1 MSKEVGGMVG
11 SRRVQGAGSAR
22 TEGARRASGVG
33 ADGAAVGAEALAPG
47 QRWSA
52 SRKRD
57 VVLRLLRGES
67 LEMVSREV
75 GVELYRLEAWQARAL
90 AGIELGLKEQAG
102 EPLAAELDSAKRH
115 IGELSM
121 EIELLRERAP
131 RSGASPPFDD
141 AEVATMSATTSAMT
155 GRRYGLKRVCRTW
168 ERSRS
173 ALYARRAR
181 LQRPAR
187 GARPA
192 RRGPTPALSDA
203 QLLAAIRT
211 DLARS
216 PFQGEGHRKVHAR
229 LRILDDIRV
238 SRTRVLRVM
247 RAQGLLSPHR
257 GRQGEMKAHDG
268 TIVTSAPD
276 VMWGTDGVRVFTADD
291 GWVWTFAA
299 VDHWNAECVGWHVCK
314 VGSRFA
320 ALEPIAQGLG
330 RLYGSVEADVA
341 RGLALRM
348 DHGSQYLSDHFL
360 NQLRYWGIHPSFGFV
375 EEPETNGV
383 VERWN
388 RTLKEQAVY
397 GRVFRNLA
405 EVRAAVAEFV
415 VRYNQCWRLEKL
427 AYRTPLEAREEYKL
441 RQAA

>member
-1 MSKEVGGMVG
+1 MS
-11 SRRVQGAGSAR
+11 
-22 TEGARRASGVG
+22 RA
-33 ADGAAVGAEALAPG
+33 
-47 QRWSA
+47 
-52 SRKRD
+52 
-57 VVLRLLRGES
+57 
-67 LEMVSREV
+67 
-75 GVELYRLEAWQARAL
+75 
-90 AGIELGLKEQAG
+90 
-102 EPLAAELDSAKRH
+102 
-115 IGELSM
+115 
-121 EIELLRERAP
+121 
-131 RSGASPPFDD
+131 
-141 AEVATMSATTSAMT
+141 TSATT
-155 GRRYGLKRVCRTW
+155 GRRYGLKRVCGTW

-181 LQRPAR
+181 AQCPTR
-187 GARPA
+187 GERPA
-192 RRGPTPALSDA
+192 RRGPPPALSDA

-229 LRILDDIRV
+229 LRILDGVRV

-247 RAQGLLSPHR
+247 RTQGLLSPHR
-257 GRQGEMKAHDG
+257 GRQGEMKAHEG
-268 TIVTSAPD
+268 TIVTTAPD
-276 VMWGTDGVRVFTADD
+276 VMWGTDGVRVFTAED

-320 ALEPIAQGLG
+320 ALEPLAQGLG

-360 NQLRYWGIHPSFGFV
+360 NQIRYWGIHPSFAFV

-388 RTLKEQAVY
+388 RTLKEQAIY
-397 GRVFRNLA
+397 GRLRTSCRVPASHRDA
-405 EVRAAVAEFV
+405 TVR
-415 VRYNQCWRLEKL
+415 VRGMHL
-427 AYRTPLEAREEYKL
+427 RTS
-441 RQAA
+441 

>member
-1 MSKEVGGMVG
+1 MS
-11 SRRVQGAGSAR
+11 
-22 TEGARRASGVG
+22 RA
-33 ADGAAVGAEALAPG
+33 
-47 QRWSA
+47 
-52 SRKRD
+52 
-57 VVLRLLRGES
+57 
-67 LEMVSREV
+67 
-75 GVELYRLEAWQARAL
+75 
-90 AGIELGLKEQAG
+90 
-102 EPLAAELDSAKRH
+102 
-115 IGELSM
+115 
-121 EIELLRERAP
+121 
-131 RSGASPPFDD
+131 
-141 AEVATMSATTSAMT
+141 TSATT
-155 GRRYGLKRVCRTW
+155 GRRYGLKRVCGTW

-181 LQRPAR
+181 LQRPER
-187 GARPA
+187 GDGPA

-203 QLLAAIRT
+203 QLLAAIRS

-229 LRILDDIRV
+229 LRVLDRVRV

-247 RAQGLLSPHR
+247 RTQGLLSPHR
-257 GRQGEMKAHDG
+257 GRQGEMKAHEG

-320 ALEPIAQGLG
+320 ALEPLAQGLG

-360 NQLRYWGIHPSFGFV
+360 NQLRYWGIHPSFAFV

-405 EVRAAVAEFV
+405 EVRAAVAAFV
-415 VRYNQCWRLEKL
+415 ERYNQCWRLEKL
-427 AYRTPLEAREEYKL
+427 AYRTPLEAREQYEL
-441 RQAA
+441 RRPQFSWTRIRGESDVKGGGGHGWVEASAGSGVGADGGSPEGDRSRRRRRGGWGGGLGARAAVEREPETGRGSAAAARRVA

>member
-1 MSKEVGGMVG
+1 MS
-11 SRRVQGAGSAR
+11 
-22 TEGARRASGVG
+22 RA
-33 ADGAAVGAEALAPG
+33 
-47 QRWSA
+47 
-52 SRKRD
+52 
-57 VVLRLLRGES
+57 
-67 LEMVSREV
+67 
-75 GVELYRLEAWQARAL
+75 
-90 AGIELGLKEQAG
+90 
-102 EPLAAELDSAKRH
+102 
-115 IGELSM
+115 
-121 EIELLRERAP
+121 
-131 RSGASPPFDD
+131 
-141 AEVATMSATTSAMT
+141 TSATT
-155 GRRYGLKRVCRTW
+155 GRRYGLKRVCGTW

-181 LQRPAR
+181 LQRPER
-187 GARPA
+187 GDGPA

-203 QLLAAIRT
+203 QLLAAIRS

-229 LRILDDIRV
+229 LRILDRIRV

-247 RAQGLLSPHR
+247 RTQGLLSPHR
-257 GRQGEMKAHDG
+257 GRQGEMKAHEG
-268 TIVTSAPD
+268 TIVTSAPYL
-276 VMWGTDGVRVFTADD
+276 MWGTDGVRVFTADD

-360 NQLRYWGIHPSFGFV
+360 NQLRYWGIHPSFAFV

-405 EVRAAVAEFV
+405 EVRAAVAAFV
-415 VRYNQCWRLEKL
+415 ERYNQCWRLEKL
-427 AYRTPLEAREEYKL
+427 AYRTPLEARQQYEL
-441 RQAA
+441 RHAA

>member
-1 MSKEVGGMVG
+1 
-11 SRRVQGAGSAR
+11 
-22 TEGARRASGVG
+22 
-33 ADGAAVGAEALAPG
+33 
-47 QRWSA
+47 
-52 SRKRD
+52 
-57 VVLRLLRGES
+57 
-67 LEMVSREV
+67 
-75 GVELYRLEAWQARAL
+75 
-90 AGIELGLKEQAG
+90 
-102 EPLAAELDSAKRH
+102 
-115 IGELSM
+115 
-121 EIELLRERAP
+121 
-131 RSGASPPFDD
+131 
-141 AEVATMSATTSAMT
+141 MSATTSAMT

-173 ALYARRAR
+173 ALYARRARLQRPARGAR

-405 EVRAAVAEFV
+405 EVRAGRRR
-415 VRYNQCWRLEKL
+415 VRRTLQPVL
-427 AYRTPLEAREEYKL
+427 APREAGVSH
-441 RQAA
+441 AT